1 MLSRF
6 SRVRLCAALWT
17 AALQAPLS
25 TGFSRQEYWS
35 GLLCPPPQDPPDPGM
50 EPAFLMSPA
59 LTGGLFTTSAT
70 WEAQEQSINGISFA
84 VVQTLS
90 HVQFFATP

>member
-1 MLSRF
+1 M
-6 SRVRLCAALWT
+6 
-17 AALQAPLS
+17 
-25 TGFSRQEYWS
+25 GFSRQANWS
-35 GLLCPPPQDPPDPGM
+35 GLPCPPLGDLPDPGVKHIS
-50 EPAFLMSPA
+50 LLSLA

-90 HVQFFATP
+90 HVQFFATL